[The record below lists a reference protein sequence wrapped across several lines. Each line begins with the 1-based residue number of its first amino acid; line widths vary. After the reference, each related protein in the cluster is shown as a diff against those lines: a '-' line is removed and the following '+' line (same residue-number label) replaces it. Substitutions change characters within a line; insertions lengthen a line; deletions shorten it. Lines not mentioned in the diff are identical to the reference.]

1 MSDSKEIFEARPED
15 EVSDN
20 ESHSDS
26 ESENTSDS
34 SSQSGSGSE
43 SGSGSG
49 TSSDSDDEDGEYEID
64 LSDNEIY
71 KGIYSLFEDEEGN
84 NILNYISLLHN
95 ELQGLNEN
103 MKNLRPLRKDMGRIA
118 DSLEKLVSLK
128 EHEIEEKKAK
138 KEQKK

>member
-1 MSDSKEIFEARPED
+1 MSSAEEIIKARPED

-26 ESENTSDS
+26 ESENNSSES
-34 SSQSGSGSE
+34 SSNNE
-43 SGSGSG
+43 SGSGSD
-49 TSSDSDDEDGEYEID
+49 SDSDEEEGEYEID

-95 ELQGLNEN
+95 ELQGLNEQ
-103 MKNLRPLRKDMGRIA
+103 MKNVRLIRKDMGRIA

-128 EHEIEEKKAK
+128 ENEIEEKKAK
-138 KEQKK
+138 KAAK

>member
-1 MSDSKEIFEARPED
+1 MSDAEEIIKARPEED

-20 ESHSDS
+20 QSES
-26 ESENTSDS
+26 ESENTTSDS
-34 SSQSGSGSE
+34 GSDSGSGSE
-43 SGSGSG
+43 SGSGS
-49 TSSDSDDEDGEYEID
+49 SSDEEEDGEYEID

-95 ELQGLNEN
+95 ELQGLNEQF
-103 MKNLRPLRKDMGRIA
+103 KNVRLIRKDMGRIA

-128 EHEIEEKKAK
+128 ENEMEEKKAK
-138 KEQKK
+138 KADKSSK

>member
-1 MSDSKEIFEARPED
+1 MSEEIFKARSEE

-20 ESHSDS
+20 ESHSESENETSESGSDS
-26 ESENTSDS
+26 GSENTSS
-34 SSQSGSGSE
+34 

-49 TSSDSDDEDGEYEID
+49 SDSDEEDGEYEID

-71 KGIYSLFEDEEGN
+71 KGIFSLFEDEEGN

-95 ELQGLNEN
+95 ELQGLNEQ
-103 MKNLRPLRKDMGRIA
+103 MKNFRPLRKDVGRIA

-128 EHEIEEKKAK
+128 EAEMEEKKAK
-138 KEQKK
+138 KAEKSK

>member
-1 MSDSKEIFEARPED
+1 MSTAEEIIKARPED

-26 ESENTSDS
+26 DSDNNSSESGTE
-34 SSQSGSGSE
+34 SGSS

-49 TSSDSDDEDGEYEID
+49 SDSDDEEGEYEID

-95 ELQGLNEN
+95 ELQGLNEQ
-103 MKNLRPLRKDMGRIA
+103 MKNVRLIRKDMGRIA
-118 DSLEKLVSLK
+118 DSLEKIVTLK

>member
-1 MSDSKEIFEARPED
+1 MSSAEEIIKARPED

-26 ESENTSDS
+26 ESENNS
-34 SSQSGSGSE
+34 SESGSESNDSSE
-43 SGSGSG
+43 SGSGS
-49 TSSDSDDEDGEYEID
+49 DSDDEEGEYEID

-103 MKNLRPLRKDMGRIA
+103 MKNLRPLRKDMTRIA